1 MRSVLRRLTI
11 RSRLALLCAAAVAL
25 GIVAASVVAWVA
37 ARETMRSQIDTSLG
51 LPTMVRSVQLADGG
65 DTPADP
71 QAGTP
76 VEVPADVAER
86 LCQDFPLAGEED
98 RLIAN
103 VQVILP
109 GGRVCSPGRSAP
121 IFEPTTDELA
131 VAADGT
137 GQVLRDAVDSNGDD
151 VRVLTRPLGKG
162 SAVQTVRTLEEV
174 NATLDRLAWILAL
187 CSGLGV
193 LLAALAGWY
202 VARTTLRPVERVADA
217 AEHVAATDDLSVPLR
232 YDAAPSGAAP
242 RDEVAR
248 LTTAFNAM
256 TTRLAS
262 SRARQ
267 QQLVADASHELR
279 TPVTSLRTHV
289 EWLMRADDR
298 GRPLSPEERRGVGR
312 AVLGQVEELTDL
324 VAELGEI
331 ARGGAAG
338 GAVPVQLDE
347 VALRAVD
354 RAQRR
359 DPARR
364 LEIDVEPAAE
374 PVVGDPAALERA
386 VVNLLDNA
394 LKFSD
399 GPVGLSVRERTVTV
413 SDHGPGLPEDERAA
427 AFERFWRSADARELP
442 GSGLGLAIVA
452 DVAERHGG
460 AAFFRP
466 RASGGSEVGFTVG
479 NAVR

>member
-1 MRSVLRRLTI
+1 MSSALRRLTI
-11 RSRLALLCAAAVAL
+11 RSRLALLCAAAVAV

-37 ARETMRSQIDTSLG
+37 ARETLRAQIDASLG
-51 LPTMVRSVQLADGG
+51 PPTMVRSVQLDGAAEPSG
-65 DTPADP
+65 ATRVELPADL
-71 QAGTP
+71 A
-76 VEVPADVAER
+76 AR
-86 LCQDFPLAGEED
+86 LCQELPIDAEEED
-98 RLIAN
+98 RLIAD

-109 GGRVCSPGRSAP
+109 GGEVCSPGHETP
-121 IFEPTTDELA
+121 ILEPTAAELA
-131 VAADGT
+131 VAADGS
-137 GQVLRDAVDSNGDD
+137 GEVLRDAVDSNGHA
-151 VRVLTRPLGKG
+151 VRVLTRPLEDG
-162 SAVQTVRTLEEV
+162 SAVQTVRSLEEV

-187 CSGLGV
+187 ASGLGV

-217 AEHVAATDDLSVPLR
+217 AEHVAATDDLSVPLT
-232 YDAAPSGAAP
+232 YDAAPSGGGP

-256 TTRLAS
+256 TTRLAA

-289 EWLMRADDR
+289 EWLLRTDER
-298 GRPLSPEERRGVGR
+298 GRPLSPEERRRVGR

-324 VAELGEI
+324 VAELGEV

-338 GAVPVQLDE
+338 AVVPVRLDE

-364 LEIDVEPAAE
+364 LEIDLE
-374 PVVGDPAALERA
+374 PVAPVLGDPAALERA

-399 GPVGLSVRERTVTV
+399 GPVGLSVRDNAVTV
-413 SDHGPGLPEDERAA
+413 SDRGPGLPEDERTA
-427 AFERFWRSADARELP
+427 AFERFWRSAGARELP

-466 RASGGSEVGFTVG
+466 RPGGGSEVGFTVG
-479 NAVR
+479 PAVP

>member
-1 MRSVLRRLTI
+1 MRSLLRRLTI

-37 ARETMRSQIDTSLG
+37 ARETLRAQIDASLG
-51 LPTMVRSVQLADGG
+51 TPTMVRSVQLDGSAEPPG
-65 DTPADP
+65 GTRVELPADL
-71 QAGTP
+71 A
-76 VEVPADVAER
+76 AR
-86 LCQDFPLAGEED
+86 LCQDFPLAAEED

-109 GGRVCSPGRSAP
+109 DGEVCSPGRETP
-121 IFEPTTDELA
+121 LLEPTSDELA
-131 VAADGT
+131 VAADGS
-137 GQVLRDAVDSNGDD
+137 GQVLRDAVDSSGED
-151 VRVLTRPLGKG
+151 VRVLTRPLDDGT
-162 SAVQTVRTLEEV
+162 AVQTVRSLGEV
-174 NATLDRLAWILAL
+174 NATLDRLAWILGLA
-187 CSGLGV
+187 SGLGV

-217 AEHVAATDDLSVPLR
+217 AEHVAATDELTGPLAH
-232 YDAAPSGAAP
+232 DASGAP

-256 TTRLAS
+256 TTRLAA

-298 GRPLSPEERRGVGR
+298 GRPLSVDERRRVGR

-331 ARGGAAG
+331 ARGGAVEAV
-338 GAVPVQLDE
+338 VPVRLDE

-364 LEIDVEPAAE
+364 LEIDVEPGAG
-374 PVVGDPAALERA
+374 PIDGDPAALERA

-399 GPVGLSVRERTVTV
+399 GPVGLSVRDHTVTV
-413 SDHGPGLPEDERAA
+413 SDQGPGLPEEERAV
-427 AFERFWRSADARELP
+427 AFERFWRSAGARELP

-466 RASGGSEVGFTVG
+466 RPGGGSDVGF
-479 NAVR
+479 AVAAPVR

>member
-1 MRSVLRRLTI
+1 MTAVVRRLTI

-37 ARETMRSQIDTSLG
+37 ARETMRAQVDASLEA
-51 LPTMVRSVQLADGG
+51 PTVVRSVRLAADAAR
-65 DTPADP
+65 DELPAP
-71 QAGTP
+71 LP
-76 VEVPADVAER
+76 DVAAR
-86 LCQDFPLAGEED
+86 LCQDLPRTSEGD
-98 RLIAN
+98 RLVAN
-103 VQVILP
+103 VQVILAS
-109 GGRVCSPGRSAP
+109 GQICSLGRETP
-121 IFEPTTDELA
+121 ILEPTAEELA
-131 VAADGT
+131 VATDGR
-137 GQVLRDAVDSNGDD
+137 GEVMRDAVDTDGDD
-151 VRVLTRPLGKG
+151 VRVLTRPLDGG
-162 SAVQTVRTLEEV
+162 SAVQTVRSLEEV
-174 NATLDRLAWILAL
+174 NATLGRLAWVLGLAA
-187 CSGLGV
+187 GLGV

-248 LTTAFNAM
+248 LTSSFNAM
-256 TTRLAS
+256 TTRLAA

-289 EWLMRADDR
+289 EWLLRADDR
-298 GRPLSPEERRGVGR
+298 GRPLSPEERRRVGR

-324 VAELGEI
+324 IAELGEI
-331 ARGGAAG
+331 ARGGATG
-338 GAVPVQLDE
+338 DVVPVRLDE

-359 DPARR
+359 DPGRR
-364 LEIDVEPAAE
+364 LEIDVEEGIE
-374 PVVGDPAALERA
+374 PVLGDPAALERA

-394 LKFSD
+394 LKFSS
-399 GPVGLSVRERTVTV
+399 GPVGVSVRARTVTV
-413 SDHGPGLPEDERAA
+413 SDRGRGLPPADRAA
-427 AFERFWRSADARELP
+427 AFGRFWRSAEARELP

-460 AAFFRP
+460 TTFFLP
-466 RASGGSEVGFTVG
+466 RDGGGSEVGFTVAG
-479 NAVR
+479 PAH

>member
-1 MRSVLRRLTI
+1 MVRRLTI
-11 RSRLALLCAAAVAL
+11 RSRLALLCAAVVAL

-37 ARETMRSQIDTSLG
+37 ARETLRAQIDASLG
-51 LPTMVRSVQLADGG
+51 LPTMVRSVQLDGSAEPPG
-65 DTPADP
+65 ATRVELPADL
-71 QAGTP
+71 A
-76 VEVPADVAER
+76 AR
-86 LCQDFPLAGEED
+86 LCQDVPLAAEEE

-109 GGRVCSPGRSAP
+109 GGEVCSPGRETP
-121 IFEPTTDELA
+121 ILQPTADELA
-131 VAADGT
+131 VAVDGS

-151 VRVLTRPLGKG
+151 VRVLTRPLEDGT
-162 SAVQTVRTLEEV
+162 AVQTVRSLQEV
-174 NATLDRLAWILAL
+174 NTTLDRLAWILGLA
-187 CSGLGV
+187 SGLGV
-193 LLAALAGWY
+193 LLAALTGWY

-217 AEHVAATDDLSVPLR
+217 AEHVAATDDLSVPLT
-232 YDAAPSGAAP
+232 YDAAAGGAP

-256 TTRLAS
+256 TTRLAA

-267 QQLVADASHELR
+267 QQLVVDASHELR

-298 GRPLSPEERRGVGR
+298 GRPLSPEERRRVGR

-331 ARGGAAG
+331 ARGGAAD
-338 GAVPVQLDE
+338 AVVPVRLDE

-364 LEIDVEPAAE
+364 LDIDVAPGS
-374 PVVGDPAALERA
+374 PVAGDPAALERA

-399 GPVGLSVRERTVTV
+399 GPVGLSVRDQAVTV
-413 SDHGPGLPEDERAA
+413 SDRGPGLPAEERAA
-427 AFERFWRSADARELP
+427 AFERFWRSAGARELP

-466 RASGGSEVGFTVG
+466 RAGGGSEVGFTVG
-479 NAVR
+479 APVGAPVAVPAR